1 MKIVNPEGV
10 RSVAEKALAIR
21 PTTLDGAVVGL
32 LDNNKPGAKEIFD
45 GLMPKLHELGVGD
58 FVYRRKIHPAGPN
71 PHVAE
76 LAGRVDVAI
85 SALGD

>member
-1 MKIVNPEGV
+1 MKVVNPEGV
-10 RSVAEKALAIR
+10 RSTQERPLAPR
-21 PTTLDGAVVGL
+21 VPTLQGAVVGL
-32 LDNNKPGAKEIFD
+32 LDNNKPGAKEILD
-45 GLMPKLHELGVGD
+45 GLVAGLRELGVRD

-76 LAGRVDVAI
+76 LAEQVDVAI

>member
-1 MKIVNPEGV
+1 MLIVNPEGA
-10 RSVAEKALAIR
+10 RSTAERSLTPR
-21 PTTLDGAVVGL
+21 PASLQGAVVGL

-45 GLMPKLHELGVGD
+45 GLMPNLRELGVAD
-58 FVYRRKIHPAGPN
+58 FVYRRKVHPAGPN
-71 PHVAE
+71 PHVVE